1 MFILNYLRYNWLP
14 YSILFG
20 FIGLPVI
27 AALVLGYERMAYGQ
41 RGRLHRIEYGLEQVA
56 IELSQVTQAE
66 AMQQLVVVQPVSTS
80 TSNVSESEQKTL
92 PLYDYKPKKE
102 SQFFDSPK
110 NIQYY
115 SIGKKFI
122 LIDQGPDSRFEEHP
136 SLWFTAAT
144 TMDSREIRSRTT
156 RYRTFLGYSR
166 GDLYAIGEH
175 Q

>member
-20 FIGLPVI
+20 LIGLPII
-27 AALVLGYERMAYGQ
+27 AVLLFGYGRMAHGQ
-41 RGRLHRIEYGLEQVA
+41 RGLLHQIEYGLEQVA

-66 AMQQLVVVQPVSTS
+66 AMQQLVVVQPLSTS
-80 TSNVSESEQKTL
+80 SPSPSDSEPNTL

-136 SLWFTAAT
+136 SKWFTATT
-144 TMDSREIRSRTT
+144 TMDSPEILSRTT
-156 RYRTFLGYSR
+156 RYRTFIGYSR